1 MQSINFNKGY
11 KEYAIN
17 GDENCVIRF
26 IPSDFGILERMEKSV
41 PVIEGIHQKYAES
54 KDSPDSMSDIM
65 SSCDKEIR
73 EQINYIFGNDVC
85 AAAFGTTNCLSPAGG
100 NLLYQNFL
108 DALFPI
114 LEKDISAEK
123 VKMEKNIKKYTS
135 QVKE

>member
-1 MQSINFNKGY
+1 
-11 KEYAIN
+11 
-17 GDENCVIRF
+17 
-26 IPSDFGILERMEKSV
+26 
-41 PVIEGIHQKYAES
+41 
-54 KDSPDSMSDIM
+54 MSDIM

-85 AAAFGTTNCLSPAGG
+85 TAAFGTTNCLSPAGG

>member
-17 GDENCVIRF
+17 GDESCVIRF
-26 IPSDFGILERMEKSV
+26 VPSDFGILERMEKSV
-41 PVIEGIHQKYAES
+41 PVIEGIHQKYADS
-54 KDSPDSMSDIM
+54 KDVGDMSDIM

-85 AAAFGTTNCLSPAGG
+85 TAAFGTTNCLSPAGG

-123 VKMEKNIKKYTS
+123 AKVEKNIKKYTS
-135 QVKE
+135 QVKK